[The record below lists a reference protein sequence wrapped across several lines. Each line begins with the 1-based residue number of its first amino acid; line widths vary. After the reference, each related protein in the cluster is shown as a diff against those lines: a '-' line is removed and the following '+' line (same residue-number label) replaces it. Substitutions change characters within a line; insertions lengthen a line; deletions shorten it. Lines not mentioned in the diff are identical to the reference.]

1 MKFLFSFFLLFTTIL
16 FSQTKIALLDLNNS
30 INSDKELKSALEFL
44 ENREEFKTSLISSVM
59 ISGAEKSLSDF
70 QIVWIHRTD
79 STQFNKN
86 EKNPLLISKLRDYV
100 LNGGK
105 LFLTVD
111 ALNYLNL
118 MGFENV
124 LPSSKYVEAV
134 DGGYGRKLGLHSFRN
149 HPVFTGLNGG
159 AYMFN
164 PTSDMKIRQVGFFG
178 DSIPEKGKVVAVD
191 WSYITLKEDSRL
203 VIEYEAGK
211 GKILALGAYTYF
223 SIPNNSRQHLEM
235 FVQNCLKYLSGEFQD
250 QKKYYWN
257 YLPGSVKEFSDA
269 EQNEFKLISNPVS
282 SFKKS
287 DELLLTSRF
296 ATENFW
302 NVAGERILVMGKE
315 KGGIDEIWAHP
326 FMALRDYQVGIRFSY
341 NDSVYWL
348 NNERPEIEVRP
359 ESFTRIYKFRR
370 AYLTET
376 ISASHDKPVSIINY
390 EYRGVYPANLVIKFK
405 SNIRYMWPYS
415 EKVFNSINYSTDKG
429 LNSFVLKDGSGEHI
443 IITGSD
449 RKPVQSIIG
458 QYQNFEKKDSI
469 FTGIVSSDFSVGALT
484 EYELKMNDNLQFV
497 IAASN
502 EGEETTRDYFT
513 SALTDPVKVLSDA
526 ALYTKEFFERS
537 LSITTPD
544 KDFNEGYKWALIG
557 TDRFRVNTPG
567 LGKALVAGY
576 STTAKG
582 WNGGHKVNG
591 RPGYAWYFGRD
602 AVWSSFAL
610 LDYGDFETVKSQLSF
625 FNKYQDLNGKIFHE
639 LTTSGAVHY
648 DASDATP
655 LYIILAGRY
664 LLHSGDIDFISETW
678 PNIKMALDYCFST
691 DTDKDHLIENTNVGH
706 GWVEGGGLYKA
717 HTEVY
722 LAACWAEALKMA
734 SVMAEKLMLNQESEM
749 YNREYDNVKKII
761 SEKFWN
767 DEISFLNFSKL
778 KDGSFNHEKTVLAAV
793 PVYFE
798 MLDKPKAV
806 NVIDDFAENYFSS
819 DWGVRIL
826 RDDSPIY
833 NPRGYHTGSVWPLFT
848 GWTSLAEFK
857 YGNHLQ
863 GFTHMMNNLLVYKN
877 WQLGS
882 VEEVLHG
889 SEYRPSGVCSH
900 QCWSQTMVLQPA
912 IEGMLGLKVDAI
924 NNSIH
929 LAPGIPADWDSLKVD
944 RIRIGKSLLSFSMKK
959 ESGKTTYKFS
969 TDSSEPLRI
978 SFSPSFPQGT
988 KLISALLN
996 DELEKINLV
1005 DGGNIN
1011 VSFNLSNQATL
1022 ELLHEGGIS
1031 VLPKIIIPKPGSVS
1045 EGFRILNERIE
1056 GDNYIVTVQGLGGS
1070 TGELEVINKNVK
1082 EKILVRFESGSG
1094 KYSNKEIKLKY

>member
-1 MKFLFSFFLLFTTIL
+1 MKLLFSFFLLFTSVL

-30 INSDKELKSALEFL
+30 ISSDKELKSAFEFL
-44 ENREEFKTSLISSVM
+44 ERRNEFNASLINYSMFSK
-59 ISGAEKSLSDF
+59 SKKSLNDF

-79 STQFNKN
+79 STEFNNN

-105 LFLTVD
+105 LFLTID
-111 ALNYLNL
+111 AMNYLNL
-118 MGFENV
+118 LGFESV

-134 DGGYGRKLGLHSFRN
+134 DGGYGRKLGLHSFRH
-149 HPVFTGLNGG
+149 HPVFNGLNGG

-164 PTSDMKIRQVGFFG
+164 PASDMKIRQVGFFG
-178 DSIPEKGKVVAVD
+178 SSVPESGKVVAVD

-203 VIEYEAGK
+203 VVEYEAGR
-211 GKILALGAYTYF
+211 GKILAVGAYTYF
-223 SIPNNSRQHLEM
+223 SIPNNSYMHLEM
-235 FVQNCLKYLSGEFQD
+235 FVQNCLNYLKGKFED
-250 QKKYYWN
+250 QNKFHWN
-257 YLPGSVKEFSDA
+257 YLTNSVKEFSA
-269 EQNEFKLISNPVS
+269 AGQNEHKVVSNPVS
-282 SFKKS
+282 LKKS
-287 DELLLTSRF
+287 DELIISSRF
-296 ATENFW
+296 ATDNFW
-302 NVAGERILVMGKE
+302 NVSGERILVMGKE
-315 KGGIDEIWAHP
+315 KGGIDEIWSHP

-341 NDSVYWL
+341 KDSVFWL
-348 NNERPEIEVRP
+348 NDERPEIEVRP
-359 ESFTRIYKFRR
+359 ESFSRIYKFRR

-376 ISASHDKPVSIINY
+376 ISASHDKPVSILNY
-390 EYRGVYPANLVIKFK
+390 EYRGVYPAKLVIKFK

-415 EKVFNSINYSTDKG
+415 EKVFSSINYSIDRT
-429 LNSFVLKDGSGEHI
+429 LNSFILKEGSGDHI
-443 IITGSD
+443 VMAGSV
-449 RKPVQSIIG
+449 RKPTQSIIG
-458 QYQNFEKKDSI
+458 QYENFEKKDSL
-469 FTGIVSSDFSVGALT
+469 FTGIASSDFSAGALI
-484 EYELKMNDNLQFV
+484 EYDLKMNDDLQFV
-497 IAASN
+497 VAASN
-502 EGEETTRDYFT
+502 EGEESTRNYFS
-513 SALTDPVKVLSDA
+513 SALSDPAKILNDA
-526 ALYTKEFFERS
+526 SLYTKEFFERS

-544 KDFNEGYKWALIG
+544 KNFNEGYKWALIG

-610 LDYGDFETVKSQLSF
+610 LDYGDFESVKSQLSF

-664 LLHSGDIDFISETW
+664 LLHSGDHDFIKETW

-706 GWVEGGGLYKA
+706 GWVEGGGLYTA

-734 SVMAEKLMLNQESEM
+734 SVMAGSLMLNEESEM
-749 YNREYDNVKKII
+749 YNREYELIRKII
-761 SEKFWN
+761 SEQFWD
-767 DEISFLNFSKL
+767 DESNFLRFSKL
-778 KDGSFNHEKTVLAAV
+778 KDGSFNPEKTVLAAV

-798 MLDKPKAV
+798 LLDRPEAV

-863 GFTHMMNNLLVYKN
+863 GFTHMMNNLLVYKS
-877 WQLGS
+877 WQLGT

-889 SEYRPSGVCSH
+889 SEYKPSGVCSH

-912 IEGMLGLKVDAI
+912 IEGMLGLKVDAL
-924 NNSIH
+924 NNRIDI
-929 LAPGIPADWDSLKVD
+929 APGIPADWDSLKVE
-944 RIRIGKSLLSFSMKK
+944 RIRIGKNFLNFSMNK
-959 ESGKTTYKFS
+959 EKGKTTYRFS
-969 TDSSEPLRI
+969 TDSSEPVTIVFRPL
-978 SFSPSFPQGT
+978 FPSGT
-988 KLISALLN
+988 KFISALLN
-996 DELEKINLV
+996 NRPEKINLE
-1005 DGGNIN
+1005 DGRKIN
-1011 VSFNLSNQATL
+1011 FSFDLSHQATF
-1022 ELLHEGGIS
+1022 ELLHEGGVS
-1031 VLPKIIIPKPGSVS
+1031 ALPKVVIPKPGSLS

-1056 GDNYIVTVQGLGGS
+1056 EDNYIVTVQGLSGS
-1070 TGELEVINKNVK
+1070 TGELEVISENGK
-1082 EKILVRFESGSG
+1082 EKIFVRFESVSG
-1094 KYSNKEIKLKY
+1094 KYTNKEIKLKY